1 MGDSLICW
9 GNIWPQ
15 DNLVLEI
22 FLGLQLIQRLFPK
35 RTQSNYRI
43 LVFFPFNL
51 LIFIPC
57 VVNGQW
63 KGTKKYQ
70 DVLDPMNGE
79 KFMTM
84 PDTDLQELDEF
95 AESLKKCPK
104 SGLHNPLKNPER
116 YLLYGEVCRK
126 ASELMNKVET
136 DYS

>member
-22 FLGLQLIQRLFPK
+22 FLGLQLIQRIFPK
-35 RTQSNYRI
+35 RTQSKLQN
-43 LVFFPFNL
+43 F
-51 LIFIPC
+51 
-57 VVNGQW
+57 VNGQW